1 MNEGNKIKSWET
13 SIGLNRLRRGLRIA
27 LMMLC
32 AASTMLC
39 IASGIAAN
47 NNATAT
53 APRAVVIVNHQPF
66 RVRMPMRIRE
76 QNFGAGTWTTSNG
89 RPVQQ
94 AGTDAVLIAEL
105 NGSSSERLAFRQSQ
119 SARNSTALTLQPA
132 ENGVALLYNGKD
144 AGRLSWD
151 VVVREVQPA
160 GRRESLTITRSDFV
174 RQFTAMPLSFQK
186 SAGGSVFDVW
196 RAEGTKNGLKL
207 AIELHAYHDG
217 FLDLNAQI
225 ENVSAT
231 TTNVYAAAVC
241 RWQQP
246 QVNSRSLNYNNEI
259 APLGDAAWSAFRGTD
274 DSGTGDTRHMFIQR
288 GVDWVNTKFASRA
301 SVLWLNDFAPSFTVR
316 QAATDKR
323 PTRYTGANSPQ
334 LGQEVQIADGS
345 CYSITEIAR
354 SNTRYY
360 LERFVPNVLPPAGE
374 PLAFSSRLIFA
385 DAPVSD
391 QRADEEF
398 IAYVGYG
405 EERTQDESVHISIG
419 IPGVRFGT
427 NYFPYSTLGENFTS
441 QKLPGMDRAA
451 YWPLAADTV
460 TQWRLFADDIR
471 RDLRVAKTMGFELI
485 RLHHL
490 ELIAPLDEKI
500 KREYLDFFFGE
511 MRRLKLRALLD
522 AQMQPGEIG
531 EIVRRYRD
539 VIDGVEIENEV
550 LIFGINDGRE
560 KYWNAVYDAVK
571 GVDPRIP
578 VHLTGHTNTGAF
590 TRLSRL
596 GVKFDRIGQH
606 AYMDSLHAIPSS
618 RGFSLAAANY
628 GRKVGKPSVIT
639 EWNWRGLSRIT
650 PEERAKVYPPI
661 FENVLKTRSVPEI
674 YQFQFNESLA
684 MDPLTLKGIRHYEP
698 LWFSRRPKPEA
709 LELMRLIREY
719 SLPSNPVTFLNVERS
734 VVELDEKGRSTAS
747 FRITNRSRRTLNL
760 RSSLEAPANIH
771 AQLDD
776 AQKSIRLAPNV
787 SAVVPVRL
795 TAQVTQPSADAKAL
809 PGFYHIFLRLEGDD
823 GLLHYGWAEARLAGA
838 PQLDQSPNAVPDSN
852 VRYGADAM
860 SFDFNRPLAV
870 VYGEGSPILDL
881 ETASAL
887 VNTLESAT
895 GRPVGIYHLP
905 DLPAD
910 LKQSGTL
917 ILVGT
922 TKTNALV
929 AAALKESSPEAG
941 TPPRFVTRAAPNAQH
956 GDWLVIGGATPEDA
970 ERAAMDLI
978 IRYWKFAKDA
988 AARRIPL
995 VAKEIPQGGDPA
1007 LLP

>member
-1 MNEGNKIKSWET
+1 MDKRNEIEGGKK
-13 SIGLNRLRRGLRIA
+13 NRARAAHVIRRRCSCA
-27 LMMLC
+27 LLIVLC
-32 AASTMLC
+32 AISNL
-39 IASGIAAN
+39 AADRRSAPPVVELIN
-47 NNATAT
+47 N
-53 APRAVVIVNHQPF
+53 QPF
-66 RVRMPMRIRE
+66 RVRMPLRIFG
-76 QNFGAGTWTTSNG
+76 QKLGAGAWETSDG

-94 AGTDAVLIAEL
+94 AGSDAVFIAEL
-105 NGSSSERLAFRQSQ
+105 DASTSKRFIFRQRSQ
-119 SARNSTALTLQPA
+119 SAREPA
-132 ENGVALLYNGKD
+132 SLAVLPAANGVALRYKGTD
-144 AGRLSWD
+144 VGRLSWD
-151 VVVREVQPA
+151 VVVRDAPPA
-160 GRRESLTITRSDFV
+160 GRKESRSPTRPDFAG
-174 RQFTAMPLSFQK
+174 QFAALPLSFQK
-186 SAGGSVFDVW
+186 IESGAVFDVW

-207 AIELHAYHDG
+207 RVELQAYHAG

-225 ENVSAT
+225 ENLSART
-231 TTNVYAAAVC
+231 TSVYAAAVC

-246 QVNSRSLNYNNEI
+246 PVSSRALNYNNETEPVSG
-259 APLGDAAWSAFRGTD
+259 AGWSPFRGTD
-274 DSGTGDTRHMFIQR
+274 ESGTGDFRHLFIQR
-288 GVDWVNTKFASRA
+288 GVDWINTKLATNTG
-301 SVLWLNDFAPSFTVR
+301 VLWLNDFAPSFTVH
-316 QAATDKR
+316 QAASGKR
-323 PTRYTGANSPQ
+323 PGRYTGANSPQ
-334 LGQEVQIADGS
+334 LGQEAQSAGDS
-345 CYSITEIAR
+345 LYSITEIAR

-360 LERFVPNVLPPAGE
+360 LERFVPNVLPSPGE
-374 PLAFSSRLIFA
+374 PLAFSARLVFA
-385 DAPVSD
+385 DTPVTNA
-391 QRADEEF
+391 RADEEF

-405 EERTQDESVHISIG
+405 EQHAGASEAAQVSIG
-419 IPGVRFGT
+419 VPGVRFGT
-427 NYFPYSTLGENFTS
+427 NYFPYSTLGENFTL

-471 RDLRVAKTMGFELI
+471 RDLAIAKAMGFESI

-490 ELIAPLDEKI
+490 ELIAPLDGKV
-500 KREYLDFFFGE
+500 KREYLDFLFGE
-511 MRRLKLRALLD
+511 LRRLKLRALLD
-522 AQMQPGEIG
+522 AQLPPIAIG

-539 VIDGVEIENEV
+539 VVDGVEIENEV

-571 GVDPRIP
+571 QVDPRIP

-590 TRLSRL
+590 TRLARL
-596 GVKFDRIGQH
+596 GVKFDRTGQH
-606 AYMDSLHAIPSS
+606 AYMDSLNAIPSA

-628 GRKVGKPSVIT
+628 GRKAGKPSVIT
-639 EWNWRGLSRIT
+639 EWNWRGLSRMT
-650 PEERAKVYPPI
+650 PEARAKVYPPI

-684 MDPLTLKGIRHYEP
+684 MDSLTLKGIRHYEP

-719 SLPSNPVTFLNVERS
+719 SLPSNPVTFLDVERG
-734 VVELDEKGRSTAS
+734 VAELDGEGHGTVG

-760 RSSLEAPANIH
+760 RPMLEAPANIR
-771 AQLDD
+771 AQFDS
-776 AQKSIRLAPNV
+776 AQKTIRLAPNA

-795 TAQVTQPSADAKAL
+795 TAQATQGGTDANPL

-823 GLLHYGWAEARLAGA
+823 GLLRYGWAEARLAGV
-838 PQLDQSPNAVPDSN
+838 PPLDQSPNAVPNSN
-852 VRYGADAM
+852 VRYGADAL
-860 SFDFNRPLAV
+860 SFNFNRPLTV
-870 VYGEGSPILDL
+870 VYGDGSPILDL

-922 TKTNALV
+922 LKTNALV
-929 AAALKESSPEAG
+929 AAAMKELSPEDRPA
-941 TPPRFVTRAAPNAQH
+941 PRFVTRIVPNAQH
-956 GDWLVIGGATPEDA
+956 GDWLVTGGATPEDA

-988 AARRIPL
+988 AARRVPL
-995 VAKEIPQGGDPA
+995 AVKEIPQGGDPA

>member
-1 MNEGNKIKSWET
+1 MASPNSISGKRKEGGVEC
-13 SIGLNRLRRGLRIA
+13 RFRRGLRAA
-27 LMMLC
+27 LAGVLLC
-32 AASTMLC
+32 AVGSV
-39 IASGIAAN
+39 IAKDK
-47 NNATAT
+47 T
-53 APRAVVIVNHQPF
+53 APHAVVIVNNQPF
-66 RVRMPMRIRE
+66 RVRMPVRIRA
-76 QNFGAGTWTTSNG
+76 QKLGAGAWATSDG

-94 AGTDAVLIAEL
+94 AGSDAVFIAEL
-105 NGSSSERLAFRQSQ
+105 NASASKRLSFRHSR
-119 SARNSTALTLQPA
+119 SASDPA
-132 ENGVALLYNGKD
+132 SLALLPAADGIELRYRGED

-151 VVVREVQPA
+151 VVVVRGARPA
-160 GRRESLTITRSDFV
+160 ERKEPHAVARPDFAK
-174 RQFTAMPLSFQK
+174 QFAALPLAFQK
-186 SAGGSVFDVW
+186 IEGGVVFDVW

-207 AIELHAYHDG
+207 LVELQAYHAG

-225 ENVSAT
+225 ENVSAG

-246 QVNSRSLNYNNEI
+246 GASSRSLNYNNEI
-259 APLGDAAWSAFRGTD
+259 APLSDAGWSAFRGTD
-274 DSGTGDTRHMFIQR
+274 ESGTGDFRHMFIQR
-288 GVDWVNTKFASRA
+288 GVDWVNTKFATNTG
-301 SVLWLNDFAPSFTVR
+301 VLWLNDFAPSFTVH
-316 QAATDKR
+316 QDATGKR
-323 PTRYTGANSPQ
+323 SGRFTGANSPQ
-334 LGQEVQIADGS
+334 LGQEAQTAGGS
-345 CYSITEIAR
+345 LYSITEIAR

-360 LERFVPNVLPPAGE
+360 LERFVPNLLPPAGE
-374 PLAFSSRLIFA
+374 PLAFSSRLVFA
-385 DAPVSD
+385 ESPVTE

-405 EERTQDESVHISIG
+405 EQHAGEQETRVSIG
-419 IPGVRFGT
+419 VPGVRFGT
-427 NYFPYSTLGENFTS
+427 NYFPYSTLGENFTLR
-441 QKLPGMDRAA
+441 KLPGMDRAA

-471 RDLRVAKTMGFELI
+471 RDLSIAKAMGFEMI

-490 ELIAPLDEKI
+490 ELIAPLDEKV
-500 KREYLDFFFGE
+500 KREYLDFLFGE

-578 VHLTGHTNTGAF
+578 VHLTGHTNAGAF
-590 TRLSRL
+590 TRLARL

-639 EWNWRGLSRIT
+639 EWNWRGLSRLT
-650 PEERAKVYPPI
+650 PAARAKVYPPI

-684 MDPLTLKGIRHYEP
+684 MDPLILKGIRHYEP
-698 LWFSRRPKPEA
+698 LWLSRRPKPEA

-719 SLPSNPVTFLNVERS
+719 SLPSNPVRLLDVERG
-734 VVELDEKGRSTAS
+734 VVELDAQGRGTVG
-747 FRITNRSRRTLNL
+747 FRVTNISRRPLDL
-760 RSSLEAPANIH
+760 RASLEAPANIR
-771 AQLDD
+771 AQFDR
-776 AQKSIRLAPNV
+776 AQRALRLAPGA
-787 SAVVPVRL
+787 SAVVSARL
-795 TAQVTQPSADAKAL
+795 TAQATQGGADARPL
-809 PGFYHIFLRLEGDD
+809 PGFYHVFLRLEGGD
-823 GLLHYGWAEARLAGA
+823 GLLRYGWVEARLAGT

-860 SFDFNRPLAV
+860 SFNFNRPLAV
-870 VYGEGSPILDL
+870 VYGEDSPVLDL

-895 GRPVGIYHLP
+895 GRPVAIYHLP

-929 AAALKESSPEAG
+929 AAAMKESSPGAG
-941 TPPRFVTRAAPNAQH
+941 ASPRFVTRFGPNAQH

-970 ERAAMDLI
+970 ERAAMDLV

-988 AARRIPL
+988 AARRVPL

>member
-1 MNEGNKIKSWET
+1 
-13 SIGLNRLRRGLRIA
+13 
-27 LMMLC
+27 
-32 AASTMLC
+32 
-39 IASGIAAN
+39 
-47 NNATAT
+47 
-53 APRAVVIVNHQPF
+53 
-66 RVRMPMRIRE
+66 MRIRE
-76 QNFGAGTWTTSNG
+76 QKLGVGMWATSVG

-94 AGTDAVLIAEL
+94 VGDDAVFIAEL
-105 NGSSSERLAFRQSQ
+105 NASSNERLAFRHSQ
-119 SARNSTALTLQPA
+119 SASEPASLTLLPA
-132 ENGVALLYNGKD
+132 ANGVELRYKGKD

-151 VVVREVQPA
+151 VVLRDAQPA
-160 GRRESLTITRSDFV
+160 ARKESRAMTRTDFASQFATIS
-174 RQFTAMPLSFQK
+174 LSFEK
-186 SAGGSVFDVW
+186 SASGAVFDVW

-207 AIELHAYHDG
+207 LVELQAYHVG
-217 FLDLNAQI
+217 FLDLNTQI
-225 ENVSAT
+225 ENVSAS

-246 QVNSRSLNYNNEI
+246 QVSSRSLNYNNEI
-259 APLGDAAWSAFRGTD
+259 APLSDAGWSPFRGTD
-274 DSGTGDTRHMFIQR
+274 ESGTGDSRHMFIQR
-288 GVDWVNTKFASRA
+288 GVDWINTTLAA
-301 SVLWLNDFAPSFTVR
+301 GAGVLWLNDFAPSFTVH
-316 QAATDKR
+316 QDATDKR
-323 PTRYTGANSPQ
+323 PGRYTGANSPQ
-334 LGQEVQIADGS
+334 LGQEAQTADGNF
-345 CYSITEIAR
+345 YSITEIAR

-374 PLAFSSRLIFA
+374 PLTFSSRLVFA
-385 DAPVSD
+385 DAPVTD
-391 QRADEEF
+391 GRADEEF
-398 IAYVGYG
+398 IAYVGYSEQRRSAQG
-405 EERTQDESVHISIG
+405 TEVSIG
-419 IPGVRFGT
+419 VPGVRFGT
-427 NYFPYSTLGENFTS
+427 NYFPYSTLGENFTL
-441 QKLPGMDRAA
+441 QKMPGMDRAA

-490 ELIAPLDEKI
+490 ELIAPLEKKV

-511 MRRLKLRALLD
+511 MRHLKLRALLD
-522 AQMQPGEIG
+522 AQMQAGEIG

-571 GVDPRIP
+571 QIDARIR
-578 VHLTGHTNTGAF
+578 VHLTGHTNSGAF

-628 GRKVGKPSVIT
+628 GRKVRKPSVIT
-639 EWNWRGLSRIT
+639 EWNWRGLSRLT
-650 PEERAKVYPPI
+650 PEARAKVYPPI

-719 SLPSNPVTFLNVERS
+719 SLPSNPVSLVDVERS
-734 VVELDEKGRSTAS
+734 VVELDRQGRGTVS
-747 FRITNRSRRTLNL
+747 FRITNRSRRPLNL
-760 RSSLEAPANIH
+760 RASLEVPANIV
-771 AQLDD
+771 AQFDD
-776 AQKSIRLAPNV
+776 ARKTIRLAPNA
-787 SAVVPVRL
+787 SAVVPVRVAVL
-795 TAQVTQPSADAKAL
+795 ATQPSADAKAL

-823 GLLHYGWAEARLAGA
+823 GLLRYGWTEARLAGA
-838 PQLDQSPNAVPDSN
+838 PRLDQSLNAVPNSN
-852 VRYGADAM
+852 VLYDADAL
-860 SFDFNRPLAV
+860 SFNFNRPLAV
-870 VYGEGSPILDL
+870 VYGDDAPILDL

-895 GRPVGIYHLP
+895 GRPVAIYHLP

-910 LKQSGTL
+910 LKQGGTL
-917 ILVGT
+917 IVVGMM
-922 TKTNALV
+922 KTNELV
-929 AAALKESSPEAG
+929 AAAMKESSPEARSA
-941 TPPRFVTRAAPNAQH
+941 PRFVTRVGSNAQH
-956 GDWLVIGGATPEDA
+956 GDWLVIGGATSEDT